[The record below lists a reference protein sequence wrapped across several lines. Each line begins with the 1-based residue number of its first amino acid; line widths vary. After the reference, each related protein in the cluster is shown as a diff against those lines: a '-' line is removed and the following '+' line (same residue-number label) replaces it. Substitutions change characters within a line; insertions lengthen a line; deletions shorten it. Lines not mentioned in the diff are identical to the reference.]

1 MLPLNI
7 WVPQAWSE
15 ILLFYSFPLPMW
27 SHPALWHQITS
38 IHWLHPMVYLHFWPL
53 LWNVYL
59 TAYVASVHIKYTGYL
74 GVFPFSQV
82 SYYTS
87 HPNMLVL
94 SLSHTCKCPS
104 PITQDKM
111 DINFLSFCFL
121 YLTSHIWPIS
131 TASSAWKSLPQIL
144 TWLASS
150 DFHVL
155 TSLSPA

>member
-27 SHPALWHQITS
+27 SHPVLWHQITS
-38 IHWLHPMVYLHFWPL
+38 IYRLHPMVYLHFWPL

-59 TAYVASVHIKYTGYL
+59 TAYIASVHIIYTGYL

-94 SLSHTCKCPS
+94 RLSHICKCPS

-111 DINFLSFCFL
+111 DISFLSVF
-121 YLTSHIWPIS
+121 SIWPPTS
-131 TASSAWKSLPQIL
+131 DLSQLLPQRERVFPRSWHGWHLL
-144 TWLASS
+144 TFMS
-150 DFHVL
+150 
-155 TSLSPA
+155 